1 MCHSSEKITTFADE
15 NKLLNKSEPISI
27 TINIMTEINEILFSR
42 TMKAGRRMYY
52 IDVKQDKN
60 DEYYLS
66 VTESKRV
73 KDGTEFEKPVFEKHK
88 IFLYREDLLKFN
100 DAFQE
105 AMDFIRQN
113 AGLTERAAWKNQE
126 EQSETA
132 EEPAE
137 EPAEP
142 AEVSEP
148 EATEETP
155 EEDEFKID
163 IEF

>member
-1 MCHSSEKITTFADE
+1 MS
-15 NKLLNKSEPISI
+15 
-27 TINIMTEINEILFSR
+27 EINEILFSR
-42 TMKAGRRMYY
+42 TIKAGRRMYY

-100 DAFQE
+100 GIFQE
-105 AMDFIRQN
+105 AMDYIRQN
-113 AGLTERAAWKNQE
+113 AGLTERVAWKNQE
-126 EQSETA
+126 EQSET
-132 EEPAE
+132 AE

>member
-1 MCHSSEKITTFADE
+1 MS
-15 NKLLNKSEPISI
+15 
-27 TINIMTEINEILFSR
+27 EINEILFSR
-42 TMKAGRRMYY
+42 TIKAGRRMYY

-100 DAFQE
+100 GIFQE
-105 AMDFIRQN
+105 AMDYIRQN
-113 AGLTERAAWKNQE
+113 AGLTERVAWKNQE

-132 EEPAE
+132 EELAEEPAE
-137 EPAEP
+137 EPAET

>member
-1 MCHSSEKITTFADE
+1 MS
-15 NKLLNKSEPISI
+15 
-27 TINIMTEINEILFSR
+27 EINEILFSR
-42 TMKAGRRMYY
+42 TIKAGRRMYY

-100 DAFQE
+100 GIFQE
-105 AMDFIRQN
+105 AMDYIRQN
-113 AGLTERAAWKNQE
+113 AGLTERGAWRHQE
-126 EQSETA
+126 EEGETT
-132 EEPAE
+132 
-137 EPAEP
+137 
-142 AEVSEP
+142 EP
-148 EATEETP
+148 EELPEENETEENS